1 MGRPLS
7 DLDEAERYRSF
18 DDLQLAMP
26 SVWESMRLGFDD
38 ESVVVVPSIS
48 IERTT
53 PGSGT
58 VMQALEERALF
69 LLLLLRQPRLRMIYV
84 TSQPVSE
91 SIVEYYLG
99 LLPGVI
105 PSHARARLTLVP
117 VGDASPVP
125 LSSKLLARPRLLR
138 EIRSLIPNPARSHL
152 IPYNTTPLERDVA
165 LSLGIPMYGADP
177 RLADLG
183 SKTGCRRMFEE
194 LGVPCPVGAED
205 LHTVDDIVAGVQSM
219 RARRPSLS
227 QAIVKLNE
235 GVSGAGNAMVDLDGL
250 PAPGSSNEAAAIT
263 ERVLAMQPEA
273 ETLAV
278 DVYLAA
284 FEKHGGI
291 VEERITGVALTSP
304 SVQMRALP
312 DGTVELLSTHDQLLG
327 GASGQKYLG
336 CVFPANPDYAAA
348 IAEPAMVI
356 GRHLAELGVLGRFAV
371 DFVVVQDESG
381 AWTPYAIE
389 LNLRKGGTTHPFLTL
404 QFLTDGSYDGERGV
418 FLTPSGS
425 PKYLVATDHLEDE
438 RLKALTVSGPLR
450 HRRAPRAALRPVAPY
465 RSGVPHDQLP
475 HRVRSRRP
483 DRGRRHPRGCMAHL
497 PRGAVRAPPGGGAG
511 TRGRSRR
518 RLNLCLATDDP
529 VWYVAYGSNM
539 SRRVS
544 AATSPVD
551 GHGAPAVP
559 TWDVVTSRHPAE
571 TSGSIWPVA
580 SRLRANPLSGVGAW
594 PSMTLTSM
602 ASWRRGHTC

>member
-1 MGRPLS
+1 MTSRQLS
-7 DLDEAERYRSF
+7 QLNEDERYEAF

-26 SVWESMRLGFDD
+26 AVWESMQRGFAD

-69 LLLLLRQPRLRMIYV
+69 LLLLLRQPRLQMIYV
-84 TSQPVSE
+84 TSQPVSQ

-117 VGDASPVP
+117 IGDASTVP
-125 LSSKLLARPRLLR
+125 LSAKLLARPRLLR

-165 LSLGIPMYGADP
+165 LSLGLPMYGADP

-194 LGVPCPVGAED
+194 LGVQCPVGAED

-219 RARRPSLS
+219 RVRRPSLN

-235 GVSGAGNAMVDLDGL
+235 GVSGAGNALVDLAGL
-250 PAPGSSNEAAAIT
+250 PAPGSPNEASAI
-263 ERVLAMQPEA
+263 RDSLLNMQPEA
-273 ETLAV
+273 ESLAV

-312 DGTVELLSTHDQLLG
+312 DGAVELLSTHDQVLG

-336 CVFPANPDYAAA
+336 CVFPADPAYAAA

-356 GRHLAELGVLGRFAV
+356 GRHLAKQGVLGRFAV

-381 AWTPYAIE
+381 GWTPYAIE

-404 QFLTDGSYDGERGV
+404 QFLTDGTYDG
-418 FLTPSGS
+418 
-425 PKYLVATDHLEDE
+425 
-438 RLKALTVSGPLR
+438 
-450 HRRAPRAALRPVAPY
+450 
-465 RSGVPHDQLP
+465 
-475 HRVRSRRP
+475 
-483 DRGRRHPRGCMAHL
+483 
-497 PRGAVRAPPGGGAG
+497 
-511 TRGRSRR
+511 
-518 RLNLCLATDDP
+518 
-529 VWYVAYGSNM
+529 
-539 SRRVS
+539 
-544 AATSPVD
+544 
-551 GHGAPAVP
+551 
-559 TWDVVTSRHPAE
+559 AE
-571 TSGSIWPVA
+571 
-580 SRLRANPLSGVGAW
+580 
-594 PSMTLTSM
+594 
-602 ASWRRGHTC
+602 